1 MTENESECG
10 LREHYFFK
18 RLTPDA
24 KEQLKNLDN
33 EDCLCVTPTTGF
45 SLNPNKKE
53 NLVGY
58 VRADDENDAAEKSAS
73 LKEYCEKNNYSLQQ
87 IYLDLGDKPSYEMTA
102 ALNDLEIADGIIA
115 TDINQFIAPSLD
127 RMRDIR
133 PFVHNF
139 FCTGAKHLITV
150 EDGIDTGT
158 AQGQLAAMDLLSRV
172 KDEV

>member
-1 MTENESECG
+1 MTENESDCG
-10 LREHYFFK
+10 LIEHYFFK

-33 EDCLCVTPTTGF
+33 ENCLCVTPTKGF

-58 VRADDENDAAEKSAS
+58 IRADDETVAAAKAISI
-73 LKEYCEKNNYSLQQ
+73 KDFCEKNNYSLQQ

-102 ALNDLEIADGIIA
+102 AMNDLEIADGIIA

-127 RMRDIR
+127 KMRDIR
-133 PFVHNF
+133 PFVHHF
-139 FCTGAKHLITV
+139 FCTGAKHLITI

-158 AQGQLAAMDLLSRV
+158 AHGQSAAMDLLSQV